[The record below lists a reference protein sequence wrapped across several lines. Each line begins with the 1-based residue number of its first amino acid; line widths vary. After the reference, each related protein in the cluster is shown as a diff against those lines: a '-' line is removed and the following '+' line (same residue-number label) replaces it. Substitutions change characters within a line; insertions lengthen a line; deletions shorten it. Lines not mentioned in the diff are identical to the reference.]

1 MAERRKRTDHDV
13 IDQFQAD
20 LDRMK
25 DHIER
30 LFIGRSV
37 LLEALWRYI
46 NAQDRG
52 RFRRQTDEEA
62 AALDEL
68 RRHVKNYRRENPDPG
83 DE

>member
-1 MAERRKRTDHDV
+1 MTNVKKKMANDLM
-13 IDQFQAD
+13 DQFQED

-46 NAQDRG
+46 DAQERA
-52 RFRRQTDEEA
+52 RFEPTTQAEKD
-62 AALDEL
+62 ALKEL
-68 RRHVKNYRRENPDPG
+68 RRHVQHYRRENPDPG